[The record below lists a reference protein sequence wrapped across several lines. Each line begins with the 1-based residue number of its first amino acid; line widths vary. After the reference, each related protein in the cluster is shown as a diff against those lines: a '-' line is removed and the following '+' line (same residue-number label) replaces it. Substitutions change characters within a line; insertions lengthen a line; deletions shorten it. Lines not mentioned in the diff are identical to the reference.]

1 MASLAVTVKG
11 QVTLKRDLL
20 QHLGI
25 KPGERV
31 DFEKLPGGE
40 LRVKAS
46 RPTGSI
52 DNFLHALDGKVKLDK
67 SLTIEDMNRIAAVG
81 WAGELD
87 NDE

>member
-1 MASLAVTVKG
+1 MASLTVTVKG

-20 QHLGI
+20 RHLGI

-40 LRVKAS
+40 LRVRAA
-46 RPTGSI
+46 RPAGSI
-52 DNFLHALDGKVKLDK
+52 DGFLHALDGKVKLERPL
-67 SLTIEDMNRIAAVG
+67 SIEEMDRIAAAG

-87 NDE
+87 EE

>member
-1 MASLAVTVKG
+1 MSSLTVTAKG

-40 LRVKAS
+40 LRVRAA
-46 RPTGSI
+46 RPTGKI
-52 DNFLHALDGKVKLDK
+52 DDFLGLLAGKTEKVA
-67 SLTIEDMNRIAAVG
+67 TIDEINEAAAAG
-81 WAGELD
+81 WAGEK
-87 NDE
+87 